1 MSEPQ
6 ALATEPRITTEV
18 RDHVLLIGLNRPKKK
33 NAFDLQMLEEYAA
46 AFVELER
53 TPELRVGLVF
63 AHGSDFTAGLD
74 LANVGPAVAAG
85 KNLFPDGA
93 IDPFRM
99 HEPFGRKPVIG
110 AAHGL
115 CLTIGIE
122 MLLSFD
128 IRLAAEGTRFGQI
141 EIKRGIFPFG
151 GATFRWVSN
160 CGWGN
165 ALRYLLTA
173 DELDAAEAYRIGL
186 VQEVVAPD
194 KLLARALELAHRVA
208 AQAPLGMY
216 GDAHQCTPLRR
227 NRRARRGGRADAGRA
242 PHHEHRRRPRR
253 RRLVPRTP
261 HGQFQRPLADLK
273 TDADLRSGGSGPVRQ
288 GCCRP

>member
-115 CLTIGIE
+115 
-122 MLLSFD
+122 
-128 IRLAAEGTRFGQI
+128 
-141 EIKRGIFPFG
+141 
-151 GATFRWVSN
+151 
-160 CGWGN
+160 
-165 ALRYLLTA
+165 
-173 DELDAAEAYRIGL
+173 
-186 VQEVVAPD
+186 
-194 KLLARALELAHRVA
+194 
-208 AQAPLGMY
+208 
-216 GDAHQCTPLRR
+216 
-227 NRRARRGGRADAGRA
+227 
-242 PHHEHRRRPRR
+242 
-253 RRLVPRTP
+253 
-261 HGQFQRPLADLK
+261 
-273 TDADLRSGGSGPVRQ
+273 
-288 GCCRP
+288 

>member
-1 MSEPQ
+1 MRTGWPVPRQQEDKEESMSEPQ

-115 CLTIGIE
+115 CLTVGIE

-165 ALRYLLTA
+165 AMRYLLTA

-208 AQAPLGMY
+208 AQAPLGVMETLINARLSVEAAERAAVAELMPAVRRIMNTE
-216 GDAHQCTPLRR
+216 DAREGVASFLERR
-227 NRRARRGGRADAGRA
+227 TGNFKGR
-242 PHHEHRRRPRR
+242 
-253 RRLVPRTP
+253 
-261 HGQFQRPLADLK
+261 
-273 TDADLRSGGSGPVRQ
+273 
-288 GCCRP
+288 

>member
-18 RDHVLLIGLNRPKKK
+18 RDHVLLIGLNRPKKN

-53 TPELRVGLVF
+53 NPELRVGLVF
-63 AHGSDFTAGLD
+63 AHGTDFTAGLD

-85 KNLFPDGA
+85 KHLSPDGA

-128 IRLAAEGTRFGQI
+128 IRLAAEGTRFAQV

-165 ALRYLLTA
+165 AMRYLLTA
-173 DELDAAEAYRIGL
+173 DELDAAEAHRIGL

-194 KLLARALELAHRVA
+194 KLLARALELAHHVA
-208 AQAPLGMY
+208 AQAPLGVMETLINARLSVEAAERAAVAELMPAVRRIMNTE
-216 GDAHQCTPLRR
+216 DAREGVASFLERR
-227 NRRARRGGRADAGRA
+227 TGNFKGR
-242 PHHEHRRRPRR
+242 
-253 RRLVPRTP
+253 
-261 HGQFQRPLADLK
+261 
-273 TDADLRSGGSGPVRQ
+273 
-288 GCCRP
+288 